1 MTSRTI
7 RFEALDAMRGLCA
20 VMVVLFH
27 LPTDSHVRDLPLV
40 QHAYLFVDFFFVL
53 SGFVMA
59 HSYGGRI
66 SDLRDAGRFLGR
78 RLGRVWPLHAAVL
91 AAFVLLELAR
101 LAFAFDPVE
110 PFANDRPVWGIVTN
124 LFLIQGLHIHESL
137 TWNGPAW
144 SISVELAAY
153 VVFAVLLL
161 ITPRRLFAPVAA
173 LLAAACAILVVTQAE
188 RWMNTTFD
196 WGWAR
201 ALYGFLVG
209 CLVHRLWRA
218 APPPQRLAAPLQIAS
233 LAAVLAFVWFAKGP
247 ATVLAP
253 LPFAFAVWALSD
265 DRTRIGQVLSTA
277 PPSALGRW
285 SYSIYMNHM
294 LVIIPLMI
302 VARKLPGVVDGRRI
316 DVGPTWANDLITL
329 GVLAVIVALSALTF
343 RFIEGPGRDLGNRL
357 VDRLSP
363 PRTRQPAP
371 SPTDPGSG
379 TAARPES
386 RRSAAG

>member
-66 SDLRDAGRFLGR
+66 GDLRDAGRFLGR

-110 PFANDRPVWGIVTN
+110 PFADDRPPVAILTN
-124 LFLIQGLHIHESL
+124 ILLIQGLHLHDSL

-153 VVFAVLLL
+153 AVF
-161 ITPRRLFAPVAA
+161 AA
-173 LLAAACAILVVTQAE
+173 LLLAAPKRFALVAIPLAVGCALLVVTQAE
-188 RWMNTTFD
+188 RWMNTTHD

-209 CLVHRLWRA
+209 CLVHRLWRL
-218 APPPQRLAAPLQIAS
+218 APPPARLAAPLQILS
-233 LAAVLAFVWFAKGP
+233 LVVVLLFVWFAVGP
-247 ATVLAP
+247 WTVLAP
-253 LPFAFAVWALSD
+253 LPFALAVWALSD
-265 DRTRIGQVLSTA
+265 DGTRLGRALSTPA
-277 PPSALGRW
+277 PSALGRW

-294 LVIIPLMI
+294 LVIIPTMI

-329 GVLAVIVALSALTF
+329 GVVLAIVALSALTF
-343 RFIEGPGRDLGNRL
+343 RFIEGPGRDLANRW

-363 PRTRQPAP
+363 PRTTRPAP

-379 TAARPES
+379 TAARPET